1 MIKFS
6 EKNTKLVLKFKNFI
20 EKNSID
26 QKYAQI
32 AIDTAVED
40 DEIELLD
47 RFIHE
52 NKEIFLLLSDLVA
65 SVSIKEIDTI
75 GLLDKGKGFFV
86 GYGDESLYFTL
97 KDLCKMIDNHKV
109 FKKAQ
114 SIYTDFLKGNGF
126 NCLIMTK

>member
-6 EKNTKLVLKFKNFI
+6 EKNIKLVLKFKNFI

-52 NKEIFLLLSDLVA
+52 NKEIFLLLSDLAVL
-65 SVSIKEIDTI
+65 SI
-75 GLLDKGKGFFV
+75 L
-86 GYGDESLYFTL
+86 
-97 KDLCKMIDNHKV
+97 
-109 FKKAQ
+109 
-114 SIYTDFLKGNGF
+114 FLF
-126 NCLIMTK
+126 I